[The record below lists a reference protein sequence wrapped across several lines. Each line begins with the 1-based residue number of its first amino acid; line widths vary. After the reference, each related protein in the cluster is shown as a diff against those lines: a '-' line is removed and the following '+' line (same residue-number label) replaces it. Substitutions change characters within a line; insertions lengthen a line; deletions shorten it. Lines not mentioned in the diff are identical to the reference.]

1 MKKRQVAIQEYSF
14 NTLAGLS
21 DATRNALFDVAEQLS
36 IQYRSNVLNCSLN
49 RHGDVVLKTTSFVG
63 VIDIDETLSIEITPK
78 IYNSG
83 EDATAA
89 NLRNLFYMLS
99 YSGQFTFPNK
109 RLSSLEA
116 YNGSF
121 FETLIGMFAEELLDK
136 IQNSAHHEYISEQS
150 NRAYLKGKL
159 LLTEHLKINVLS
171 ANRFYTQTDDFTAN
185 NTLNQTLKYVSKGLY
200 KLTRDASNK
209 KRLRKCLALFDEV
222 DDVRVSHQMA
232 SRIHLTRLNKRFEN
246 LLMLSK
252 LFLKNQTLVA
262 KSGKHSSWTIL
273 IDMNV
278 LFEEFIARALQEGLR
293 TSTYKVVMQGPQK
306 KFVRN
311 IEDDRGV
318 FTMKPD
324 ISIVR
329 GSEVVRIADTKYKV
343 LNEDDRKYGVAQ
355 SDLYQMF
362 AYSRRYA
369 VSDITLIYPKTNGV
383 ESHTLELP
391 DDTKVHIRTISLSRD
406 LRKNIKEIEQEV
418 VAMFTSRV
426 AEVVS

>member
-1 MKKRQVAIQEYSF
+1 MKKHKVSIREYSSSKL
-14 NTLAGLS
+14 TGLS
-21 DATRNALFDVAEQLS
+21 DATRNALFDVADHLS
-36 IQYRSNVLNCSLN
+36 TQYRSNVLKCSLN
-49 RHGDVVLKTTSFVG
+49 RHGDVVLLTTSFVG
-63 VIDIDETLSIEITPK
+63 VIDIDESLSIEITPK
-78 IYNSG
+78 IYDG
-83 EDATAA
+83 RDDTAV

-99 YSGQFTFPNK
+99 YSGQFTFPDK
-109 RLSSLEA
+109 RMSSLEA
-116 YNGSF
+116 YSGSF

-159 LLTEHLKINVLS
+159 LLTEHLKVNVLS

-185 NTLNQTLKYVSKGLY
+185 NTLNQTLKYVSQGLY

-222 DDVRVSHQMA
+222 DDVRVSHQTA

-262 KSGKHSSWTIL
+262 KSGEHSSWTIL

-293 TSTYKVVMQGPQK
+293 ASSYKVVMQGPQK

-311 IEDDRGV
+311 SEDDRDV

-324 ISIVR
+324 ISIVQ
-329 GSEVVRIADTKYKV
+329 GGEVVRIADTKYKV

-355 SDLYQMF
+355 ADLYQMF
-362 AYSRRYA
+362 AYSRRYS
-369 VSDITLIYPKTNGV
+369 VPDITLIYPKTSGV
-383 ESHTLELP
+383 EPHTLELP
-391 DDTKVHIRTISLSRD
+391 DDTRVHIRTISLSRD

-418 VAMFTSRV
+418 VGMFTSRAV
-426 AEVVS
+426 EAMS